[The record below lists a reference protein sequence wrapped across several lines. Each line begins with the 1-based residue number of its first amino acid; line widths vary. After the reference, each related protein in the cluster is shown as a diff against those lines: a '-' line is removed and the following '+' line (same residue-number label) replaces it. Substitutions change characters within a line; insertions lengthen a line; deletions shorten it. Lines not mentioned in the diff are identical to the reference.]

1 MVVAHNSG
9 IFFNTHQY
17 IPVAGSQLVSHH
29 EGSGNFFCKKPHG
42 KYLQATC
49 VYVAYSLF
57 TLAFVFNNP
66 LKMSKPCLT
75 RSCTKTGHQLDL
87 GHRPWFADHWDR
99 ELVFLCVGKP

>member
-1 MVVAHNSG
+1 MKGQETFSV
-9 IFFNTHQY
+9 
-17 IPVAGSQLVSHH
+17 
-29 EGSGNFFCKKPHG
+29 KKPHG

-57 TLAFVFNNP
+57 SLAFVFNNP

-75 RSCTKTGHQLDL
+75 RRCTKTGHQLDL
-87 GHRPWFADHWDR
+87 GHRPLVCDHWDG